1 MSSYIV
7 DASVVIQRL
16 IYDNETE
23 YAKALF
29 RQLTRGDTLY
39 IPEFCVLEC
48 TNVIWKQVRFRGM
61 SPTQAEILVHDLVGL
76 PLMLV
81 PITGMLPRGLQI
93 GLKHQ
98 LAVYDAVYIAL
109 AEQLN
114 HPLITVDGRQE
125 DAAKAEGI
133 QTKPLSDFK
142 P

>member
-1 MSSYIV
+1 M
-7 DASVVIQRL
+7 
-16 IYDNETE
+16 
-23 YAKALF
+23 
-29 RQLTRGDTLY
+29 
-39 IPEFCVLEC
+39 EC

-61 SPTQAEILVHDLVGL
+61 PSTQAEILVHDLVGL